1 MNRSAAHSKLI
12 RACLELLGFHRI
24 PAWSSKTTGQYDP
37 TTGRWRKAKG
47 VKARKG
53 VADITGVIPPHGR
66 ALFVECKTGSGS
78 LSPAQRDFRDE
89 VVGAGA
95 LWVLARS
102 LDDVQDTLDLLRAT
116 GCP

>member
-1 MNRSAAHSKLI
+1 MNRSAAHSKLVK
-12 RACLELLGFHRI
+12 ACLELLGFHRI

-53 VADITGVIPPHGR
+53 VADITGTMPPHGR
-66 ALFVECKTGSGS
+66 SIYVECKTGTGS

-95 LWVLARS
+95 LYVLARN
-102 LDDVQDTLDLLRAT
+102 LDDLAEAL
-116 GCP
+116 P